1 MNLKALQKITYGL
14 YIVCS
19 VQGDKLNGQIV
30 NTVMQVAS
38 EPPAIAISINKHNL
52 THEFI
57 TGSKVFSAS
66 ILCQDTPMTFI
77 GRFGFRSG
85 RDMDKLEG
93 VDYITGNTLAPI
105 VTENAVAYLEAR
117 VIHQVDVNTHTL
129 FIGELVNADI
139 VSEKTCMSYDYYH
152 EVKRGKTPVNAPNY
166 IKLSKEV

>member
-1 MNLKALQKITYGL
+1 MNLKALEKISYGL

-19 VQGDKLNGQIV
+19 IQGDKLNGQIV

-38 EPPAIAISINKHNL
+38 EPPAIAVSINKRNL

-57 TGSKVFSAS
+57 TRSKVFSAS

-85 RDMDKLEG
+85 RDLDKLAV
-93 VDYITGNTLAPI
+93 VDYITGSTLAPI
-105 VTENAVAYLEAR
+105 VTENAVACLEAR
-117 VIHQVDVNTHTL
+117 VIHEVDVNTHTL

-139 VSEKTCMSYDYYH
+139 VNQKPAMSYDYYH

-166 IKLSKEV
+166 IKM

>member
-129 FIGELVNADI
+129 FIGELVGADI
-139 VSEKTCMSYDYYH
+139 VSEKTCMSYDY
-152 EVKRGKTPVNAPNY
+152 
-166 IKLSKEV
+166 

>member
-129 FIGELVNADI
+129 FVGELVNADI

-152 EVKRGKTPVNAPNY
+152 EIKRGKTPVNAPNY
-166 IKLSKEV
+166 IKQ

>member
-1 MNLKALQKITYGL
+1 MNLNALQKISYGL

-19 VQGDKLNGQIV
+19 VQGNKLNGQIV

-38 EPPAIAISINKHNL
+38 EPPAIAISINKRNL

-66 ILCQDTPMTFI
+66 ILCQDTPLTFI

-85 RDMDKLEG
+85 RDLDKLAG
-93 VDYITGNTLAPI
+93 IDYITGSTGAPVVI
-105 VTENAVAYLEAR
+105 ENAVAYLEAG
-117 VIHQVDVNTHTL
+117 VIHEMDVNTHTL
-129 FIGELVNADI
+129 FIGELVNAEI

-166 IKLSKEV
+166 IKM

>member
-1 MNLKALQKITYGL
+1 MNLKALQKISSGL

-19 VQGDKLNGQIV
+19 IQGDKLNGQIV

-57 TGSKVFSAS
+57 AGSKVFSAS

-85 RDMDKLEG
+85 RDLDKLEG
-93 VDYITGNTLAPI
+93 VDYKTGNTLAPI
-105 VTENAVAYLEAR
+105 VTENTVAYLEAR
-117 VIHQVDVNTHTL
+117 VIHEVDVNTHTL

-139 VSEKTCMSYDYYH
+139 ISEETSMSYDYYH
-152 EVKRGKTPVNAPNY
+152 EIKRGKTPVNAPNY
-166 IKLSKEV
+166 IKT